1 MSTLI
6 LLNFLKISKQYDLD
20 RLNNSS
26 SSSLQGVSSGRRLL
40 VKLVKG
46 EGLVHAKDP
55 FCIIEMDEPQQKN
68 QTGARQGT
76 NPYWDEHFLL

>member
-6 LLNFLKISKQYDLD
+6 LLNFLTLSKQYDLD